1 MARSKVVIIPARPD
15 PSGRDRIRT
24 SDPRYMEGQR
34 LLVEAMRYLIQT
46 DREGN
51 REAAE
56 LISEHV
62 RTKFRMSDS
71 PLHTAEHPQPSPGS
85 PLEVKLAQG
94 RTARA
99 PALLRPARHRRPTLS
114 GSATSSKIRQPAQRQ
129 TGSTPSCSGPRMPL
143 WSPETASAPPGRSAA
158 APDISILRR
167 ITHAPANAA
176 ARGRQGSTRPRA
188 MAHRRVMRVLAE
200 SPEVGVQRHQLG
212 ARPQPHV
219 QHPSGGQQKVVAHR
233 VQPDVLHG
241 Q

>member
-71 PLHTAEHPQPSPGS
+71 PLHTAEHPQPTPGS
-85 PLEVKLAQG
+85 PIE
-94 RTARA
+94 
-99 PALLRPARHRRPTLS
+99 
-114 GSATSSKIRQPAQRQ
+114 
-129 TGSTPSCSGPRMPL
+129 
-143 WSPETASAPPGRSAA
+143 
-158 APDISILRR
+158 
-167 ITHAPANAA
+167 
-176 ARGRQGSTRPRA
+176 
-188 MAHRRVMRVLAE
+188 
-200 SPEVGVQRHQLG
+200 
-212 ARPQPHV
+212 
-219 QHPSGGQQKVVAHR
+219 
-233 VQPDVLHG
+233 
-241 Q
+241 